1 MAYYIAMKKA
11 PDRVP
16 LLKAVYEEEFKRAM
30 DEDRD
35 RASFSAVPG
44 RAYFNNY

>member
-1 MAYYIAMKKA
+1 MKKA
-11 PDRVP
+11 PDRIQI
-16 LLKAVYEEEFKRAM
+16 LKAVYDEEFERARQ
-30 DEDRD
+30 EDRD